1 MDTEIVIITMTAMAL
16 SAWLLNSFIRTWQ
29 KSRLPAGDNHE
40 TAQEARLLSGE
51 NAELRSYVSRLEE
64 RVAVLER
71 IATDPAHRTAREI
84 EELR

>member
-1 MDTEIVIITMTAMAL
+1 MDFEIVLITMTAMVLA
-16 SAWLLNSFIRTWQ
+16 AWVLTRFISTWQ
-29 KSRLPAGDNHE
+29 KGRFPAGDGLE
-40 TAQEARLLSGE
+40 ATQEARLLSGE
-51 NAELRSYVSRLEE
+51 NAELRSYVGRLEE

>member
-1 MDTEIVIITMTAMAL
+1 MDFEIVLITMTAMVLA
-16 SAWLLNSFIRTWQ
+16 AWVLNSFIRTWQ
-29 KSRLPAGDNHE
+29 KSRLPAGDALE
-40 TAQEARLLSGE
+40 ATQEARLLSGE
-51 NAELRSYVSRLEE
+51 NAELRAYVGRLEE

>member
-1 MDTEIVIITMTAMAL
+1 MEFEIVLITMTAMVLA
-16 SAWLLNSFIRTWQ
+16 AWVLTHFINTWQ
-29 KSRLPAGDNHE
+29 KGRLPAGDRLE
-40 TAQEARLLSGE
+40 AAQEARLISGE
-51 NAELRSYVSRLEE
+51 NAELKAYVGRLEE